1 MNKNDL
7 VNKVSDDTGLSK
19 SDSAKAVDSVID
31 TITSELKG
39 GGDVRLVGFG
49 TFLVSKRKA
58 TTGRNPQTGA
68 AIQIP
73 AANVP
78 KFRAG
83 KSLKESLIQRILK
96 LIVFV
101 GFFVIIV
108 FLLEKINFS
117 QPEKKFNT
125 DITNEIIKLK

>member
-1 MNKNDL
+1 MQ
-7 VNKVSDDTGLSK
+7 
-19 SDSAKAVDSVID
+19 
-31 TITSELKG
+31 LKFN
-39 GGDVRLVGFG
+39 R
-49 TFLVSKRKA
+49 
-58 TTGRNPQTGA
+58 Q
-68 AIQIP
+68 
-73 AANVP
+73 
-78 KFRAG
+78 